1 VQGNRISAFMSAV
14 AGSGARVL
22 MTGHWGDQVMF
33 DQAYLVDALRECSWP
48 MVRAHLDEYVRWFP
62 DARRNAFT
70 RRLVSDAFD
79 HAAPGWAR
87 PAARRVRRIWQ
98 QPEWWQRMY
107 TPRFCSAAGREGFR
121 RQPEG
126 GDRITALGSALYREA
141 RSKYHALCLE
151 NTQKQSAQHGVA
163 VTFPFLDRDLLSFV
177 QGVPGPILAR
187 GGVPKALLRE
197 AMRGIV
203 PESIRTRRTKGDF
216 TAIVARAAQQEFPRV
231 RRLLAGEPLVVQFGY
246 VALDALIAGLRLAER
261 DLAQSESCVAAW
273 RLADIVALE
282 LWLQEFFSGQR
293 LEDVVDAPTTRQ
305 EQEPERSR
313 GIRR

>member
-1 VQGNRISAFMSAV
+1 
-14 AGSGARVL
+14 
-22 MTGHWGDQVMF
+22 
-33 DQAYLVDALRECSWP
+33 
-48 MVRAHLDEYVRWFP
+48 
-62 DARRNAFT
+62 
-70 RRLVSDAFD
+70 
-79 HAAPGWAR
+79 
-87 PAARRVRRIWQ
+87 
-98 QPEWWQRMY
+98 
-107 TPRFCSAAGREGFR
+107 
-121 RQPEG
+121 
-126 GDRITALGSALYREA
+126 
-141 RSKYHALCLE
+141 
-151 NTQKQSAQHGVA
+151 
-163 VTFPFLDRDLLSFV
+163 V